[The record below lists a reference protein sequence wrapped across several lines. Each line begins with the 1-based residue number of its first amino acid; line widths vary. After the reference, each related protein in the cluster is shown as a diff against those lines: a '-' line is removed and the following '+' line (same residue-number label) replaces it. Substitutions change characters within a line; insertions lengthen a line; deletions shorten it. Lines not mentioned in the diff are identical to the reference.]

1 MVDSAVLEGLLLED
15 DDEMFDDFDEE
26 DDEAL
31 EDLEDALESLGEDD
45 DESYAD
51 LAERRRRRRRRV
63 RRAPTA
69 RGRQLY
75 RSRPAKGPVTQAQL
89 QAALNRVRVE
99 IRRNATGIKT
109 INSNVSSLTTS
120 VNTVR
125 AENTRQTRDIRKL
138 TQVNTRQSKAITN
151 LKKDLES
158 TRQQL
163 LLTSLLSGGT
173 KTLEFTADAG
183 PFESGDEIKVKDGGD
198 SLTRLLPLLAFSGSS
213 SNGTGGG
220 MGLNN
225 PLMLLVFA
233 EAFK

>member
-89 QAALNRVRVE
+89 QAALNRVRWRSGAMRPGS
-99 IRRNATGIKT
+99 RRSTATSPRSRHRSTAFAPKT
-109 INSNVSSLTTS
+109 H
-120 VNTVR
+120 
-125 AENTRQTRDIRKL
+125 A
-138 TQVNTRQSKAITN
+138 
-151 LKKDLES
+151 
-158 TRQQL
+158 
-163 LLTSLLSGGT
+163 
-173 KTLEFTADAG
+173 
-183 PFESGDEIKVKDGGD
+183 
-198 SLTRLLPLLAFSGSS
+198 RLV
-213 SNGTGGG
+213 T
-220 MGLNN
+220 
-225 PLMLLVFA
+225 FA
-233 EAFK
+233 S

>member
-1 MVDSAVLEGLLLED
+1 MVDSAVLDRLLLGD
-15 DDEMFDDFDEE
+15 DDEMFEDFAED

-31 EDLEDALESLGEDD
+31 GGLEYVLESLGEDD

-51 LAERRRRRRRRV
+51 LAERRRQRPRRIRK
-63 RRAPTA
+63 APAA
-69 RGRQLY
+69 RGQPLY
-75 RSRPAKGPVTQAQL
+75 RRQPPKGPVTQAQFK
-89 QAALNRVRVE
+89 AALDLTQKEVNRNKV
-99 IRRNATGIKT
+99 GIAT
-109 INSNVSSLTTS
+109 INKNISALTTS
-120 VNTVR
+120 INTIR

-151 LKKDLES
+151 LKKDFES

-173 KTLEFTADAG
+173 KTLEFTQAAG
-183 PFESGDEIKVKDGGD
+183 PFESGQQIKVKEGGD

-233 EAFK
+233 DAFK

>member
-109 INSNVSSLTTS
+109 LNSNVSSLTTS
-120 VNTVR
+120 VNSVR
-125 AENTRQTRDIRKL
+125 AENTRQTRNIRKL

-173 KTLEFTADAG
+173 KTLEFTQAADA
-183 PFESGDEIKVKDGGD
+183 PFAVGSQIRVKEGG
-198 SLTRLLPLLAFSGSS
+198 
-213 SNGTGGG
+213 
-220 MGLNN
+220 
-225 PLMLLVFA
+225 
-233 EAFK
+233 